1 MNNPEIKAVVIA
13 TRHKSHAALA
23 AEALQA
29 GKVVF
34 VEKPLAISPEGLS
47 LVEAAANQTG
57 NKRLQVG
64 FNRRFSSIIRD
75 LAAFFRGVRP
85 LQMIYRVH
93 AGALDAQAWQRDVE
107 EGGRFIGEAGHFL
120 DVFAFLTCSSP
131 VHVSG
136 SSLRPVSC
144 SDDDVDN
151 ISCVIAYAD
160 GSTGTLI
167 YGTQGDPRIGKEYL
181 EVHGGGQTAIVSNF
195 TKLELICLGA
205 RKPMVT
211 RYNGDKGQAEQMKA
225 FAESIVSGG
234 PLPVSYA
241 EIVQTTRLTLLAAE
255 ATRFGRC
262 IDVKRSSVSPESS
275 A

>member
-1 MNNPEIKAVVIA
+1 M
-13 TRHKSHAALA
+13 
-23 AEALQA
+23 
-29 GKVVF
+29 
-34 VEKPLAISPEGLS
+34 
-47 LVEAAANQTG
+47 
-57 NKRLQVG
+57 
-64 FNRRFSSIIRD
+64 
-75 LAAFFRGVRP
+75 
-85 LQMIYRVH
+85 
-93 AGALDAQAWQRDVE
+93 
-107 EGGRFIGEAGHFL
+107 
-120 DVFAFLTCSSP
+120 
-131 VHVSG
+131 SG

-167 YGTQGDPRIGKEYL
+167 YGTQGDPKIGKEYL

-241 EIVQTTRLTLLAAE
+241 EIVQTTRLTLLAGQ
-255 ATRFGRC
+255 ATRFGRA
-262 IDVKRSSVSPESS
+262 SMSS
-275 A
+275 ARRSRRVQCLKYALVAQVEDAFAFSHLSQVSEAGEQLSFVLAGEATQQDAAHGR